1 MTNAFVNT
9 AIASSQTTRTENG
22 ALAYKTTGN
31 ELLDFFSVAGAMRT
45 RRVDEIVDKFS
56 AAYYAEPML
65 ATRALFYTGDVRGG
79 LGERR
84 TFRTCLKWLATFHPT
99 VVHANVKNIAH
110 YNRWDSMFVL
120 EGTPVENEMWS
131 FIEITLKNDLVL
143 FEQKKPITL
152 LAKWM
157 PSINT
162 SSENTRR
169 LAKKAIQKLGIRSE
183 KHYRKMLSMLRE
195 YLNVTEHHMSAQD
208 WEKIDYEKVPSYAMS
223 KYSRAFFKHDG
234 IRFNSYKNAVQ
245 KGTAKVNAAVLY
257 PYDLTHNYMFGSNT
271 NLMAEEQWKALPNYV
286 DGNNNILIMADVS
299 GSMCGRPMET
309 SVGLAIYFAERNHG
323 DFANLY
329 MTFTDQPHYV
339 KINPNDTLEKKCWQV
354 RSTDVGYNTNLAKA
368 FDYVLKTAKKG
379 NVPAEDMPKAIV
391 VISDM
396 EIDGVFAKAEGR
408 SSFWGSSN
416 KYSVDFVDEME
427 KRFMAAG
434 YQMPKLVLWNVE
446 SRKDT
451 YLTQNKN
458 VLLYSGQ
465 SASTFKNLISSLTCD
480 AYEAMVKTLMSER
493 YNEVMA

>member
-1 MTNAFVNT
+1 MTNTFVNAAT
-9 AIASSQTTRTENG
+9 GFNQITRTENG

-31 ELLDFFSVAGAMRT
+31 ELLDFFSIAGAMRT

-84 TFRTCLKWLATFHPT
+84 TFRTCLKWLATFHPA
-99 VVHANVKNIAH
+99 VVSANMKNIAH

-120 EGTPVENEMWS
+120 EGTPVENDMWG
-131 FIEITLKNDLVL
+131 FIEATLKNDLVL

-162 SSENTRR
+162 SSEETRK

-223 KYSRAFFKHDG
+223 KYSRAFFKHDTE
-234 IRFNSYKNAVQ
+234 RFNAYKAAVQ
-245 KGTAKVNAAVLY
+245 KGTAKVNASVLY
-257 PYDLTHNYMFGSNT
+257 PYDLTHNYLFGSNN
-271 NLMAEEQWKALPNYV
+271 NLMVEEQWKALPNYV
-286 DGNNNILIMADVS
+286 EGKNNILIMADVS
-299 GSMCGRPMET
+299 GSMYGRPLET
-309 SVGLAIYFAERNHG
+309 SIGLAIYFAERNHG

-329 MTFTDQPHYV
+329 MTFTDKPHYV
-339 KINPNDTLEKKCWQV
+339 KINPNFTLQQKCFQV
-354 RSTDVGYNTNLAKA
+354 KNTDIGYKTNLAKA
-368 FDYVLKTAKKG
+368 FDYVLETAKKG
-379 NVPAEDMPKAIV
+379 NAPAEDMPKAIV

-408 SSFWGSSN
+408 PNFWGTYN

-427 KRFMAAG
+427 KRFAAAG
-434 YQMPKLVLWNVE
+434 YTMPKLVLWNVE
-446 SRKDT
+446 SRNDT
-451 YLTQNKN
+451 QLTQNKN
-458 VLLYSGQ
+458 VLLFSGQ
-465 SASTFKNLISSLTCD
+465 SASTFKNLIDSLTCD
-480 AYEAMVKTLMSER
+480 AYEAMVKTLMNER
-493 YNEVMA
+493 YDEVVA

>member
-1 MTNAFVNT
+1 MTNAFVKAATT
-9 AIASSQTTRTENG
+9 AAQTTRTENG
-22 ALAYKTTGN
+22 ALAYNTTNN

-45 RRVDEIVDKFS
+45 RRVDEIVNKFS

-84 TFRTCLKWLATFHPT
+84 TFRTCLKWLATFHPA
-99 VVHANVKNIAH
+99 VVHVNIKNIAH

-120 EGTPVENEMWS
+120 EGTPVENEMWD
-131 FIEITLKNDLVL
+131 FIEMTIKNDLVL

-157 PSINT
+157 PSINA
-162 SSENTRR
+162 SSKETHR
-169 LAKKAIQKLGIRSE
+169 LAKKAIQKLGIRGE
-183 KHYRKMLSMLRE
+183 KQYRKLLSMLRE

-234 IRFNSYKNAVQ
+234 VRFNNYKNAVQ

-339 KINPNDTLEKKCWQV
+339 KINPNDTLKKKCWQV

-368 FDYVLKTAKKG
+368 FDYVLDTAKIM

-408 SSFWGSSN
+408 SDFWGTYS

>member
-1 MTNAFVNT
+1 MTNAFVN
-9 AIASSQTTRTENG
+9 AAVASSQTTRTENG

-31 ELLDFFSVAGAMRT
+31 ELLDFFSIAGAMRT
-45 RRVDEIVDKFS
+45 RRVDEIIDKFS

-84 TFRTCLKWLATFHPT
+84 TFRTCLKWLATFHPA
-99 VVHANVKNIAH
+99 VVSANIHNIAH

-120 EGTPVENEMWS
+120 EGTPVENEMWG

-162 SSENTRR
+162 SSEKTRKR
-169 LAKKAIQKLGIRSE
+169 AKRAIQKLGIRSE

-223 KYSRAFFKHDG
+223 KYSRAFFKHDTE
-234 IRFNSYKNAVQ
+234 RFNAYKAAVQ
-245 KGTAKVNAAVLY
+245 KGTAKVNAGVLY
-257 PYDLTHNYMFGSNT
+257 PYDLTHNYLFGTNN
-271 NLMAEEQWKALPNYV
+271 NLMAEEQWKALPNYIE
-286 DGNNNILIMADVS
+286 GKNNILIMADVS
-299 GSMCGRPMET
+299 GSMYGRPLET
-309 SVGLAIYFAERNHG
+309 SIGLAIYFAERNHG

-329 MTFTDQPHYV
+329 MTFTDKPHYV
-339 KINPNDTLEKKCWQV
+339 KINPNFTLQQKCSQV
-354 RSTDVGYNTNLAKA
+354 KNTDIGYSTNLAKA
-368 FDYVLKTAKKG
+368 FDYVLETAKKG

-408 SSFWGSSN
+408 TNYWGN
-416 KYSVDFVDEME
+416 YRYSVDFVDEME
-427 KRFMAAG
+427 KRFAAAG
-434 YQMPKLVLWNVE
+434 YTMPKLVLWNVE
-446 SRKDT
+446 SRNDT
-451 YLTQNKN
+451 QLTQNKN
-458 VLLYSGQ
+458 VLLFSGQ
-465 SASTFKNLISSLTCD
+465 SASTFKNLIDSLTCD
-480 AYEAMVKTLMSER
+480 AYEAMVKTLMNER